1 MIIKKHL
8 LLLFFAVTLL
18 LTVNGCSS
26 GKRDVI
32 DEFKADAGQY
42 SLVVF
47 ANENVDNVVKDVN
60 TEIIS
65 KYPNVFQPKGVFDTN
80 KKENKQK
87 ADVLGISEYPTY
99 IVIDTEKVV
108 MQTTD
113 IDKVLEMANNISNK
127 KVK

>member
-1 MIIKKHL
+1 ML
-8 LLLFFAVTLL
+8 FAVTLL

-26 GKRDVI
+26 GKSNVI

-47 ANENVDNVVKDVN
+47 ANGNVDNVVKDVN
-60 TEIIS
+60 TQIIA

-87 ADVLGISEYPTY
+87 AEALGISEYPAY
-99 IVIDTEKVV
+99 VVIDTEKVA
-108 MQTTD
+108 MQTTE
-113 IDKVLEMANNISNK
+113 IDEVLEMAKKIFNK
-127 KVK
+127 RVK